1 MLLPADRILGAIDN
15 ESQHLGSRAGG
26 AWRGSLQESFG
37 VALRLA
43 LRLLRHSEHKD
54 ATAVLEQLA
63 TLKQALL
70 PLANRLTDIPE
81 SSPSWPASKCCSIPK
96 AFRTRRL
103 AGETSSHARHNTGV
117 EVCYR
122 SNDQNADICYSSI
135 LLFNDKKQKPNH
147 G

>member
-1 MLLPADRILGAIDN
+1 MLLPADRILGTIDS
-15 ESQHLGSRAGG
+15 EFQHLGSRAGG
-26 AWRGSLQESFG
+26 AWQGSLQESLG
-37 VALRLA
+37 VA
-43 LRLLRHSEHKD
+43 LRLLRHRGHKD

-63 TLKQALL
+63 TRNQALL

-96 AFRTRRL
+96 AFRTCTL

-122 SNDQNADICYSSI
+122 QR
-135 LLFNDKKQKPNH
+135 P
-147 G
+147 